1 MCGCIYIDAK
11 KKAPET
17 PQDTEEE
24 MAQALGL
31 TRHQLQFKARHQLNE
46 LWERRAVQ
54 RTAEDNFERVRKL
67 AAQMKKKQATFDG
80 SSTPSTA
87 WIKKPEVHT
96 AGLNVNEPEGLR

>member
-1 MCGCIYIDAK
+1 
-11 KKAPET
+11 
-17 PQDTEEE
+17 

-67 AAQMKKKQATFDG
+67 AAQMKKNKQPLMDQ
-80 SSTPSTA
+80 
-87 WIKKPEVHT
+87 VHHPQL
-96 AGLNVNEPEGLR
+96 G